1 MAAELLE
8 YLTGWLRHHILI
20 QDMAFKPYVLGV
32 SRVDDIAQAAGPP
45 LLDLQLQ

>member
-1 MAAELLE
+1 
-8 YLTGWLRHHILI
+8 
-20 QDMAFKPYVLGV
+20 MAFKPYVLGV